1 MEVTGFWIK
10 KDKYKK
16 TDNISFKK
24 PKASTISRKYQK
36 AVLNTMAVHLR

>member
-36 AVLNTMAVHLR
+36 AQF